1 MMYVSPRSALLI
13 LVCLLSA
20 CGGGGGGG
28 GVSTSVGSSTAGEIP
43 PYEYAPPEDIL
54 DGWQVGDLDD
64 QQFDVGRITRMV
76 DGMLRGDIEGIDAI
90 AMARRGQ
97 LVLVERFARELDQF
111 DRWIGNR
118 DPERHVL
125 HSASKSFT
133 SVLIGIALD
142 QGYFGGTEVAYL
154 PLFDYPAY
162 DNYDGRKAN
171 ITLDDVL
178 TMRLGIQ
185 WDEWSEPYT
194 SSRNDLVALTQQNQD
209 WTKAL
214 LDLPMA
220 TQPGTAYVYNTA
232 ATNSLCD
239 ALDEV
244 TGMTTDEFSERFL
257 FEPLQM
263 RNAEW
268 DNTPTGHCVGGSGL
282 FLTAR
287 DMAKMGQVFLDDG
300 QWVGQQ
306 IVSEEWVARSV
317 APAEAF
323 NDEFANAYGYQW
335 WLGEFREGART
346 YPFYYASGYGGQFLV
361 VIEELELVIAIFAQN
376 YENGRFSL
384 PLHVIEDEIIP
395 SVLDR

>member
-1 MMYVSPRSALLI
+1 MLDWRGVVLALAL
-13 LVCLLSA
+13 LLSA

-28 GVSTSVGSSTAGEIP
+28 GGSTSDQPITGSEIP
-43 PYEYAPPEDIL
+43 PYEYSPPEDRL
-54 DGWQVGDLDD
+54 DGWEVGDLE
-64 QQFDVGRITRMV
+64 DVQLDAGRITRMV
-76 DGMLRGDIEGIDAI
+76 DGMVQGDFEGIDAI
-90 AMARRGQ
+90 AIARRGQ
-97 LVLVERFARELDQF
+97 LVLVERFARELDDF
-111 DRWIGNR
+111 DRWIGNG

-133 SVLIGIALD
+133 SALIGIAAD
-142 QGYFGGTEVAYL
+142 QGYFGGTEVPFL
-154 PLFDYPAY
+154 PLFDYGEY

-171 ITLDDVL
+171 ITLEDVL

-194 SSRNDLVALTQQNQD
+194 SNRNDLVALNSQNED

-220 TQPGTAYVYNTA
+220 AQPGTVYAYNTA

-239 ALDEV
+239 ALSQV
-244 TGMTTDEFSERFL
+244 TGMSTDEFSERFL

-263 RNAEW
+263 SSAEW

-287 DMAKMGQVFLDDG
+287 DMAKLGQVFLDDG

-306 IVSEEWVARSV
+306 VISVDWVHQSIAHAV
-317 APAEAF
+317 DF
-323 NDEFANAYGYQW
+323 DGEFATGYGYQW
-335 WLGEFREGART
+335 WLGEFREGSRR

-361 VIEELELVIAIFAQN
+361 VIEELDLVVAAFAQN
-376 YENGRFSL
+376 YTTGVFSL
-384 PLHVIEDEIIP
+384 PLQIIERDIIP
-395 SVLDR
+395 AVLDR